1 MKFTKTVTVNRYG
14 EDRTETVPNFAVIIP
29 TIILGLVGI
38 IIFFG
43 SWGIVGAGERGVKVR
58 LGEIV
63 GTVEQGPYLKVPLLD
78 TVYLIDVRTR
88 TIKNEYYVNEGGK
101 VLSNNPLESASKD
114 LQDVKISA
122 VVNYKINSEK
132 VRELYEQYRTEE
144 NFEEQVLKPIIKK
157 TIKET
162 TSLYTAE
169 ELVTKRAEYNSAI
182 DGKLTQGFADIGV
195 VFEQSNITNLT
206 FSESFNQAIEAK
218 VTAEQQALKAQNDL
232 KRIEFEAD
240 QRIATAQAEAE
251 AIRISAQAINSQG
264 GADYVKL
271 QAIEKWNGVLP
282 AQMIPNSAVPFI
294 DLK

>member
-1 MKFTKTVTVNRYG
+1 MKFTKTITTNRYG
-14 EDRTETVPNFAVIIP
+14 KDETEVVPNWKTIIP
-29 TIILGLVGI
+29 TMLIGI
-38 IIFFG
+38 VALIFFFG

-63 GTVEQGPYLKVPLLD
+63 GTVEQGPYLKIPLLD
-78 TVYLIDVRTR
+78 TVFLIDVRTR
-88 TIKNEYYVNEGGK
+88 TIKNEYYANEDGK

-114 LQDVKISA
+114 LQDVKISS

-144 NFEEQVLKPIIKK
+144 NFEEQILKPIIKK
-157 TIKET
+157 VIKET

-169 ELVTKRAEYNSAI
+169 ELVTKRAEYNSNI
-182 DGKLTQGFADIGV
+182 DGKLTTAFSDIGV
-195 VFEQSNITNLT
+195 IFEQSNITNLS
-206 FSESFNQAIEAK
+206 FSDSFNKAIEAK
-218 VTAEQQALKAQNDL
+218 VTAEQEALKAQNDL

-240 QRIATAQAEAE
+240 QRIATAEAEAE

-271 QAIEKWNGVLP
+271 KAIEKWNGSLP
-282 AQMIPNSAVPFI
+282 TQMIPNSTVPFI